1 MAASTHHTTLASTH
15 RRLAQVRGPPR
26 SGPQA
31 GGQAGCDDAAV
42 TRSSHDPLDGIDRLL
57 IDGNN
62 LLHAL
67 RRGPTPMPSAAIVGR
82 LRAAIPAT
90 VRLELVFD
98 GPPDPGSRGR
108 VASGVKVA
116 YSGARSADAVL
127 LDLVERAGPP
137 MPGYEPTIL
146 VCTDDAELRRA
157 LLARGAATVRTDWL
171 IRRIARTTLAAP
183 SVGARRSPTPPSSR
197 SSEDDRAGWSPGRGA
212 TAKKGNPR
220 REAKSAR
227 RGAPRRQRPG
237 C

>member
-1 MAASTHHTTLASTH
+1 
-15 RRLAQVRGPPR
+15 
-26 SGPQA
+26 
-31 GGQAGCDDAAV
+31 V
-42 TRSSHDPLDGIDRLL
+42 TRSSRDPLEGIDRLL

-67 RRGPTPMPSAAIVGR
+67 RRTPTPLPSAAIVGR
-82 LRAAIPAT
+82 LRAAVPAE

-98 GPPDPGSRGR
+98 GPPEPGSRGR
-108 VASGVKVA
+108 IASGVKLW

-127 LDLVERAGPP
+127 VNLVESAGPP

-171 IRRIARTTLAAP
+171 IRRMSRTTLSAP
-183 SVGARRSPTPPSSR
+183 SVGAARSPRPPTGASGTSPAPGDE
-197 SSEDDRAGWSPGRGA
+197 EDRPSWRPGRGA

-220 REAKSAR
+220 RKPKGGGR
-227 RGAPRRQRPG
+227 REPRRPGPG

>member
-1 MAASTHHTTLASTH
+1 
-15 RRLAQVRGPPR
+15 
-26 SGPQA
+26 
-31 GGQAGCDDAAV
+31 V
-42 TRSSHDPLDGIDRLL
+42 TRPSRDPLDGIDRLL

-67 RRGPTPMPSAAIVGR
+67 RRTKTAPPAAALIGR

-108 VASGVKVA
+108 IASGVKVA
-116 YSGARSADAVL
+116 YSGTRSADAVL
-127 LDLVERAGPP
+127 LDLVERAGAP

-157 LLARGAATVRTDWL
+157 LLGRGAATVRTAWL
-171 IRRIARTTLAAP
+171 IRKLERTTLSAP
-183 SVGARRSPTPPSSR
+183 SVGARRSPVPPVGASTVR
-197 SSEDDRAGWSPGRGA
+197 EVDADRPGWSPGRGA
-212 TAKKGNPR
+212 TAKKGN
-220 REAKSAR
+220 AR
-227 RGAPRRQRPG
+227 RAPKGKRPATSRRHGPG